1 MPVDKELRIEIV
13 LMMAKLEYSTFVRR
27 NFQRDNLPYIPS
39 ENTIRSIFNKFV
51 ETGPIDDRER
61 SGRPPT
67 TTAEK
72 VEEIAEVL
80 ANAPVN
86 SVRNVSREV
95 DVSKSVVH
103 RVMRGVLGFKPY
115 KMHLTQ
121 QVYDEDKDLR
131 VEMAELLL
139 PILNDPN
146 NDGLIVFFR

>member
-27 NFQRDNLPYIPS
+27 SFQRDNLPYISS
-39 ENTIRSIFNKFV
+39 ENTIRFIFNKFV
-51 ETGPIDDRER
+51 ETGSIDDRER

-67 TTAEK
+67 RTAEK

-86 SVRNVSREV
+86 SVPNVSREV

-103 RVMRGVLGFKPY
+103 RVMRGVLGFKSY
-115 KMHLTQ
+115 KMHL
-121 QVYDEDKDLR
+121 
-131 VEMAELLL
+131 
-139 PILNDPN
+139 
-146 NDGLIVFFR
+146 